1 MKLQRDMV
9 RIVQAEAIREY
20 KESHKFKKSGSVHN
34 SFVAYHEDGSI
45 CHTETPCYHR
55 LFLKDLGVKLEIR
68 Q

>member
-1 MKLQRDMV
+1 MDKAMLS
-9 RIVQAEAIREY
+9 IVKAEAKREY
-20 KESHKFKKSGSVHN
+20 EESHKFKKSESVHN